1 MLFFM
6 KKLSVIIFLALI
18 PAIFLLSKCN
28 TGSTSESTSSDK
40 DTTAASSTPNYG
52 GFNSQEEWGGH
63 LVTIIGCG
71 DCHTPKK
78 MTPSGPVPDE
88 SLALSGHPAIMP
100 IVAVDRKAMEKM
112 GAFASNDLTAWVGP
126 WGVSY
131 AANITSDS
139 TTGIGNWSFEQF
151 ETCMRKG
158 KFMGLEKARDL
169 LPPMPWQGFQNMT
182 DGEMRAIFAYLK
194 STKPIRNIV
203 PQADPPLL
211 AQNH

>member
-1 MLFFM
+1 M
-6 KKLSVIIFLALI
+6 KILTVIIFLALI

-40 DTTAASSTPNYG
+40 DTTAASATPNYG
-52 GFNSQEEWGGH
+52 GFNSREEWGGH

-88 SLALSGHPAIMP
+88 SFALSGHPANLP
-100 IVAVDRKAMEKM
+100 VANVDRKALEKA
-112 GAFASNDLTAWVGP
+112 GAFASNDLTAWIGT
-126 WGVSY
+126 WGISY

-139 TTGIGNWSFEQF
+139 TTGIGNWSLEQF

-169 LPPMPWQGFQNMT
+169 LPPMPWQDFKNMT
-182 DGEMRAIFAYLK
+182 DDELKAVFAYLK
-194 STKPIRNIV
+194 STKPIHNIV
-203 PQADPPLL
+203 PQAAAPLL
-211 AQNH
+211 AQTH